1 MDRFEV
7 VVNKFHNKGCD
18 TNTTT
23 TDAPTQD
30 DTNNVDAVQK
40 SASGTFQYQRAYR
53 LSMDLK
59 DHIYVYT
66 GEQIRQVQEHN
77 VLV

>member
-18 TNTTT
+18 STTTT

-30 DTNNVDAVQK
+30 GTNVDAQK
-40 SASGTFQYQRAYR
+40 SGTFQYQRAYR